1 MSINFKKVYSDNP
14 YVDELVY
21 YTMQLGIYTTLKL
34 KQKADDNETLEIL
47 KKAGTYIACIEGN
60 AVLGLF
66 DYFPFEV
73 LTSTIDSDG
82 RPYGAGLPTN
92 LATSIVINPKNIFN
106 LSKEAQ
112 NDVLNAMKIWY
123 VENYIEENEYY
134 RMLNGLPP
142 KGYPDV
148 YVEEWM
154 GDIPTL
160 DLSIPV
166 HLMDKGA
173 ISILDSAGVLDVL
186 YQEDPKNRE
195 FIKHLGSKKIDIY
208 TARKAG
214 PFDPLYI
221 PDIDSES
228 IKEMYM
234 EKLLNNRTYT
244 MKAVYS
250 EAFKYNSDYYDNIMA
265 IFIVMIT
272 MIDIISR
279 VQEFITRKEIF
290 DIRSCEYL
298 FQSYGVE
305 FFPEIPLKY
314 QIAMVKNIHTLLK
327 YKSTAKCMVDI
338 CSLFGFDNI
347 KVFKY
352 YLLKD
357 RNIDLS
363 TGEYSFTGDNEEDF
377 TLKFIKLPLEDDI
390 DDYIRMPSNHIDYD
404 EITEGDPTWDGGL
417 DHEAVKAEILKEQ
430 FNIVRTKYISIDTIY
445 DIAKISAEISYF
457 FNMLH
462 DNYEAEELLK
472 VKIPFID
479 GSTQF
484 SLADTFAMLTALS
497 YYYYGMQDT
506 LMDTQEKV
514 LFVNGFNFKADL
526 AELAASLE
534 RTGHTLHAMEQLKKF
549 QIPESQ
555 IPSFEQMMSMYVNNL
570 NVRDELIKGMQ
581 EADNLRVFLVYK
593 KLYDSLMVVQLTLD
607 IFKNPE
613 TGDFYRDLDGDAT
626 YTEYFRNEVPTFYY
640 ELMDILAIEDSDDR
654 KQRISTM
661 IDNIVITL
669 ENYINLDDFQSLL
682 HGLPAVS
689 AEAVKQYIA
698 KVINFF
704 KSYKVDFLGLNTIY
718 YLDDKLDGMIRIID
732 DVFLFRN
739 FTKVEKIKI
748 HDLIRKFQ
756 VSSNYKEKVE
766 LLETLYLDIF
776 TWANKLY
783 RENIK
788 VNDELCSIITR
799 MEKYLVIFINDIYG
813 IKIHSNPIEGIYIDD
828 NHELKSHF
836 NSDLN
841 INLTDYIDQVVM
853 QIEKELKLIINEK
866 ITHMNT
872 NRQLNEK
879 VFIKEF
885 GNNFNA
891 NINHEDSISI
901 YDRVWIESVY

>member
-82 RPYGAGLPTN
+82 RPYGAGLPAN
-92 LATSIVINPKNIFN
+92 LATSIVINPKNVFN

-472 VKIPFID
+472 VRIPFID

-484 SLADTFAMLTALS
+484 RLVDVFDLLTALS

-555 IPSFEQMMSMYVNNL
+555 IPSFEQMMAMYVNNL
-570 NVRDELIKGMQ
+570 DVRDELIKGMQ

-593 KLYDSLMVVQLTLD
+593 KLYDSLMVVQLNMDRYKRDDAPLNPPNDKIILGEYTHNNMPDGYVGAYTLID
-607 IFKNPE
+607 EYWHRMIRI
-613 TGDFYRDLDGDAT
+613 DRDTLKWVPATELYYYTNDEYDAT
-626 YTEYFRNEVPTFYY
+626 YTEYFRNKIPTFYY
-640 ELMDILAIEDSDDR
+640 ELMDILVIEDSDDR

-756 VSSNYKEKVE
+756 VSSNYKEKINI
-766 LLETLYLDIF
+766 LETLYLDIF
-776 TWANKLY
+776 TWANKEY
-783 RENIK
+783 KEYINIY
-788 VNDELCSIITR
+788 DEIPTKIVEL
-799 MEKYLVIFINDIYG
+799 EKYSVI
-813 IKIHSNPIEGIYIDD
+813 
-828 NHELKSHF
+828 
-836 NSDLN
+836 
-841 INLTDYIDQVVM
+841 M
-853 QIEKELKLIINEK
+853 INEIYSTNTSRELIETISPKERIGENNVIEEKSDK
-866 ITHMNT
+866 ISFLE
-872 NRQLNEK
+872 R
-879 VFIKEF
+879 FW
-885 GNNFNA
+885 
-891 NINHEDSISI
+891 INPNYEGA
-901 YDRVWIESVY
+901 